1 MAGLEVQIGA
11 DNAELEKKIAD
22 SEKLIKKL
30 SDAKDARV
38 KIGADTG
45 DLDKKIDAATNK
57 LNNFKKVSDS
67 VGSSIKNFSVQA
79 ANGGNALTQIS
90 RIAQDAPFGFIA
102 IGNNITAAGESIGHL
117 VAQTGSLKGA
127 FSAIGT
133 SLAGPGGVLFALS
146 LVTTGLTI
154 MSQKG
159 LTVQDVF
166 DKLSGTFNQT
176 RRDLQELTAETA
188 KDSQAQISSVGAYV
202 AAAKNINLS
211 MSDRLIAVRKLQD
224 EYPAYFGNLTKEQIL
239 NGNVATTVK
248 EVTAAL
254 IAKAKAAAFTDRI
267 VKLAED
273 EEKIQSGINNE
284 ILRLSKLFKLSNNEA
299 FEFSRLIN
307 ETIKGQRELGDVVS
321 KNGSKESKFNS
332 QRAYDALTI
341 NRTISNLAIELKNNI
356 RLQEKYT
363 KTIEDSTAAS
373 IKLEA
378 VKDKAAKKTFDTPQV
393 APIDN
398 LLSTSGLVDLSTVK
412 TFTGAVDEYGE
423 KIKELPGIIRTAMG
437 EVSQNFDTG
446 GQAALL
452 SLQKFNDNMNA
463 IIQNGIVQTLS
474 GLAEA
479 IGEAFAT
486 GGNVVSAVGKSLL
499 STLGGVL
506 TELGKMA
513 ITTGIGILA
522 IKTSLQTLNPYVA
535 IAAGAALIAL
545 GGAVKGSVKG
555 LGGSM
560 GSGGGGSTGTSYN
573 TGASYS
579 SPVPSSGG
587 GGSSYSNSGTVVF
600 EIAGDKL
607 IGLLSNTVSKN
618 NRLGGSL
625 NL

>member
-30 SDAKDARV
+30 SDAKDARI

-45 DLDKKIDAATNK
+45 DLDKKIDSATNK

-67 VGSSIKNFSVQA
+67 VGSSLKNFSVQA

-127 FSAIGT
+127 FSAIGA
-133 SLAGPGGVLFALS
+133 SLAGPGGVIFALS

-393 APIDN
+393 EGLDIAI
-398 LLSTSGLVDLSTVK
+398 TQSGLEGLVSLSGMLTQVSKNVQGRVGEIK
-412 TFTGAVDEYGE
+412 TSLASIPYY
-423 KIKELPGIIRTAMG
+423 
-437 EVSQNFDTG
+437 FDTS

-452 SLQKFNDNMNA
+452 ALQKFNNNMNA

-474 GLAEA
+474 GLSEA

-579 SPVPSSGG
+579 SPVASSSGG

-607 IGLLSNTVSKN
+607 IGVLSNTVSKN